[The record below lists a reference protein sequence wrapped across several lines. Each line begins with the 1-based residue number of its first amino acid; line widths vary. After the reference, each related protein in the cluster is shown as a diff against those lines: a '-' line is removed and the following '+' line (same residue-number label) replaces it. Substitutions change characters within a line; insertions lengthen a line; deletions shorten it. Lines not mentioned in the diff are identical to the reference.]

1 MNIKKHIPN
10 AITCCNLLCG
20 CLAIV
25 QAFEG
30 NLVYAS
36 YLVILAAIFDFFDGF
51 TARMLKVSS
60 AIGKDLDSL
69 ADMVTFGVVPGIVMF
84 KLIQFSLDGYVQQYG
99 YLPAIPDYYCSIDYG
114 DKNYG
119 VIPYFGFLITIFS
132 GLRLAKFN
140 NDTRQTESF
149 IGLNTPANTIFI
161 CSIILIYNFS
171 NHSDISLNYVRHA
184 FQRGNTFDLD
194 VMPIVQIPLSI
205 IDKCLIHIGLFIF
218 NTYFLCILSVIL
230 SLLLVSEIPM
240 FSLKFKHFKW
250 KGNEIRFI
258 FLALSLLMLIT
269 LQFLGI
275 PLIIILYVLLSLL
288 TNYLAKR
295 KVTAE

>member
-30 NLVYAS
+30 NLVYTA
-36 YLVILAAIFDFFDGF
+36 YLVGLAAIFDFFDGF
-51 TARMLKVSS
+51 AARMLKVSS

-69 ADMVTFGVVPGIVMF
+69 ADMVTFGVVPGLVMF
-84 KLIQFSLDGYVQQYG
+84 QLLKTSLITGNEDFQVFKNNSFLV
-99 YLPAIPDYYCSIDYG
+99 YLPFII
-114 DKNYG
+114 
-119 VIPYFGFLITIFS
+119 IIFS
-132 GLRLAKFN
+132 ALRLAKFN

-149 IGLNTPANTIFI
+149 IGLNTPANSMVI
-161 CSIILIYNFS
+161 CSLPLIINQHPEIGTL
-171 NHSDISLNYVRHA
+171 LNPYV
-184 FQRGNTFDLD
+184 
-194 VMPIVQIPLSI
+194 
-205 IDKCLIHIGLFIF
+205 
-218 NTYFLCILSVIL
+218 LCVLSVGL
-230 SLLLVSEIPM
+230 SLVLVSEIPM

-258 FLALSLLMLIT
+258 FLALSLLMLTT

-295 KVTAE
+295 KVPAE